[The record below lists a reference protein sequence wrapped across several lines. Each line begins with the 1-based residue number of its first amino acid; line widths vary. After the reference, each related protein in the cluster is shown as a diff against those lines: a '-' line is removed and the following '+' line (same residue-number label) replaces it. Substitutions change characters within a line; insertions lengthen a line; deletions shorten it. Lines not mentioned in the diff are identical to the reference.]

1 MKDLVVMYAQSR
13 RVSQTYITRRQ
24 GAAPT
29 ISIHHLFYPEVTSV
43 IYWTKDE
50 VPQCTYDFIFGEGI
64 LWKST
69 RKSCIVLH
77 IQINFAI
84 DI

>member
-43 IYWTKDE
+43 IY
-50 VPQCTYDFIFGEGI
+50 
-64 LWKST
+64 
-69 RKSCIVLH
+69 
-77 IQINFAI
+77 
-84 DI
+84 